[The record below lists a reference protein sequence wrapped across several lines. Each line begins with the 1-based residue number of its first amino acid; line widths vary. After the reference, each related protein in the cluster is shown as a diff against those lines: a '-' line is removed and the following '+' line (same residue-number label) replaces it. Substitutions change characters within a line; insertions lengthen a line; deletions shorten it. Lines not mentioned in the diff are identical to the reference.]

1 MSSICPFFPCFA
13 CPTRQAAVKA
23 EKGMTSH
30 PRSIRILIVDDHTI
44 VRRGIKALLAE
55 MDDMQVVGEADNGL
69 EAVRLSKQLEPDVIL
84 MDLLMPKMDGMEA
97 TRQILGQQP
106 QMRVLVMTSFVHD
119 EKIIPALKAGAT
131 GYVLKETEPEEL
143 IRSIYKVYR
152 GEYVLDPGMARKLR
166 NENDE
171 IPAVKPTADPLTSRE
186 SDVLQLMGTG
196 LTNDEIAARL
206 VVSNSTVRSHI
217 SRLNT
222 KLRINNRVQATLYA
236 LRKGLRSLEEVEN
249 GKDVRT

>member
-1 MSSICPFFPCFA
+1 
-13 CPTRQAAVKA
+13 
-23 EKGMTSH
+23 MTIQT
-30 PRSIRILIVDDHTI
+30 PSIRILIVDDHTI

-55 MDDMQVVGEADNGL
+55 MDDMQIVGEADNGL
-69 EAVRLSKQLEPDVIL
+69 EAVRLSRQLEPDVIL

-97 TRQILGQQP
+97 TRQVIGQQP
-106 QMRVLVMTSFVHD
+106 HMRVLVMTSFVHD
-119 EKIIPALKAGAT
+119 EKIIPAIKAGAT

-143 IRSIYKVYR
+143 IRSIYTAYR

-166 NENDE
+166 NDSHE
-171 IPAVKPTADPLTSRE
+171 IPAVEPIPDPLTTRE
-186 SDVLQLMGTG
+186 SDVLQLMVTG

-236 LRKGLRSLEEVEN
+236 LRKGLCSLEEVKNERN
-249 GKDVRT
+249 ART

>member
-1 MSSICPFFPCFA
+1 
-13 CPTRQAAVKA
+13 
-23 EKGMTSH
+23 MTSH

-119 EKIIPALKAGAT
+119 EKIIPALKAGAS
-131 GYVLKETEPEEL
+131 GYVLKESEPDEL
-143 IRSIYKVYR
+143 IRSIYKAHR
-152 GEYVLDPGMARKLR
+152 GERVLDPGMAQKLR
-166 NENDE
+166 NDSHE
-171 IPAVKPTADPLTSRE
+171 IPAARSIPDPLTTRE
-186 SDVLQLMGTG
+186 SDVLQLMVTG

-217 SRLNT
+217 SCLNA
-222 KLRINNRVQATLYA
+222 KLCINNRVQATLYA